1 VVIRAVSVSVAVDL
15 DTYLVFAVVW
25 QAWWAVRGDETIG
38 AVDARVV
45 LAVGSGSTFD
55 KVLAVRVRGAAD
67 ILANVVS
74 AKSSLQWPA
83 TMIVGSAL
91 LFYTHITKAEAF
103 AIGALLDISLAS
115 LVSDAIWSPA
125 GIRRLVAELI
135 MFAVSFGCALDVNT
149 FLFDALVSFKTG
161 VREGVSAM
169 VMLSAF
175 LWNTLARLA
184 KRVLVTVR
192 LISTVNGNTFVVNAV
207 VLWSTVLVSFALD
220 RDAGIWF
227 VTVIRAFSGADLVI
241 SIAVRVISAINGNTL
256 VEFTSALALGAS
268 WNCLRVQA
276 MIVSSAVDRIAF
288 IVDTSFLNT
297 AVRVCSAFLDNA
309 DVI

>member
-192 LISTVNGNTFVVNAV
+192 LISTVNGEHIRGQCSCSVVHSPC
-207 VLWSTVLVSFALD
+207 VLCTRQGCRYLVRHRYQGFLRSRPRYQHCSESYL
-220 RDAGIWF
+220 
-227 VTVIRAFSGADLVI
+227 
-241 SIAVRVISAINGNTL
+241 GN
-256 VEFTSALALGAS
+256 
-268 WNCLRVQA
+268 
-276 MIVSSAVDRIAF
+276 
-288 IVDTSFLNT
+288 
-297 AVRVCSAFLDNA
+297 
-309 DVI
+309 